1 MKKVLYILSMLLLA
15 ASCEIPFQLEQNG
28 QPRIYLQ
35 GIVNNGEVFVSAQVA
50 NPVSGKQLEEVPLNV
65 RTSLD
70 GDRFSVEVSA
80 DGVGMVSG
88 STTVPPLPDVV
99 DLSARTFDIDTLH
112 VTAVT
117 FELDHA
123 PGEDEY
129 YGIRIRRD
137 QHLVF
142 ADGTEKDTTSFATPG
157 YLLTLIETGKFD
169 LEDFMQVGFDGQFLG
184 GPEYQAL
191 TMVTKKQFQG
201 NKYQFYLGSF
211 DARLLDG
218 IRGAMPEGDTG
229 VAGGGITSGEVGDQ
243 KDKKDDKKEKIEPV
257 ETHTEYTFTFY
268 RLSEEFFY
276 FAKAM
281 FQSNFDFLSN
291 MGLIPANFTWSNVK
305 GGLGFVGAVSGITMG
320 PYCFDPEEEADEESD
335 ENFGKE
341 N

>member
-1 MKKVLYILSMLLLA
+1 MKKVLYILSMLLFA

-35 GIVNNGEVFVSAQVA
+35 GIVNNGEVFVSTQVA
-50 NPVSGKQLEEVPLNV
+50 NPVSGRQLEEVPLDV

-70 GDRFSVEVSA
+70 GDRFQVEVSA
-80 DGVGMVSG
+80 EGVGAVSG
-88 STTVPPLPDVV
+88 STTVPPLPDVA
-99 DLSARTFDIDTLH
+99 DISTKTFDIDTLH
-112 VTAVT
+112 VTEVT
-117 FELDHA
+117 FTLDHA
-123 PGEDEY
+123 PEEGEY

-157 YLLTLIETGKFD
+157 YILTLIESGSFD
-169 LEDFMQVGFDGQFLG
+169 LEDFMQVGFDGTFLG

-191 TMVTKKQFQG
+191 TMVTKKQFRG
-201 NKYQFYLGSF
+201 NAYKFYLGSF

-243 KDKKDDKKEKIEPV
+243 KEDKKKVEPEV
-257 ETHTEYTFTFY
+257 THTEYTFTFY
-268 RLSEEFFY
+268 RLSDEFFF
-276 FAKAM
+276 FAKAL

-305 GGLGFVGAVSGITMG
+305 GGLGFVGAVSSVTMG
-320 PYCFDPEEEADEESD
+320 PYCFDPEDK
-335 ENFGKE
+335 KE